1 MLWLNQILSVS
12 AGLMSWGMALICV
25 YGSLVCVVPVMH
37 CPALLEEHRRQAERV
52 TCYIGHGSQTHW
64 CVKITAP
71 LTQLGQL
78 HTSVSTATH
87 TPLWPQTHTRT
98 LYIYSSFLKHM
109 CECAVTAR
117 YVQRLTILF
126 RSNTNSTMVF
136 WCTLEC
142 HVNTLVHEYH
152 SEYIKVAK
160 KLNNNNNNKTLQ
172 HGGSCI
178 TLKLIICI
186 YLYIL

>member
-1 MLWLNQILSVS
+1 MYFTNSENRQSFEHHGRLARFNSDKHTKSKTRQKAGWKKQMWLNQILSVS

-25 YGSLVCVVPVMH
+25 YLSLVCFLPVMH

-87 TPLWPQTHTRT
+87 TP
-98 LYIYSSFLKHM
+98 SDLKHTHAHIHILIISQTYVWM
-109 CECAVTAR
+109 CCCSRLQA
-117 YVQRLTILF
+117 RLTILF
-126 RSNTNSTMVF
+126 RSEF
-136 WCTLEC
+136 RKPILLWCLD
-142 HVNTLVHEYH
+142 NA
-152 SEYIKVAK
+152 SIIKKYV
-160 KLNNNNNNKTLQ
+160 
-172 HGGSCI
+172 
-178 TLKLIICI
+178 
-186 YLYIL
+186 